1 MGDKMSEI
9 EDLEKKIES
18 MEAYLDELMVRV
30 ERAERLVGAVE
41 ELQNEVAKIR
51 GTPVGML
58 FDFWGSK
65 K

>member
-1 MGDKMSEI
+1 MSEM

-18 MEAYLDELMVRV
+18 IEAFLDELMVRV

-51 GTPVGML
+51 GAPVGVL

>member
-1 MGDKMSEI
+1 MSEM

-51 GTPVGML
+51 GAL
-58 FDFWGSK
+58 
-65 K
+65 

>member
-1 MGDKMSEI
+1 MSEI

-18 MEAYLDELMVRV
+18 MEAYLDELMVRI

-51 GTPVGML
+51 GAPVGML

>member
-1 MGDKMSEI
+1 MSEI
-9 EDLEKKIES
+9 EDLERKIES
-18 MEAYLDELMVRV
+18 MEAYLDELMVRI

-41 ELQNEVAKIR
+41 ELQSEVAKIR